1 VDEKLRRLVD
11 AYQIVD
17 TDSALAWEKA
27 FSVRSDLL
35 QPGFGAWDSC
45 DPVAH
50 AILDVVEAQTE
61 LADAIMDFA
70 ECRGSEAAGEAAIQA
85 AQENRRAAVKRLARM
100 LAK

>member
-1 VDEKLRRLVD
+1 MDDKLRRLVD
-11 AYQIVD
+11 ASQSAD
-17 TDSALAWEKA
+17 TDSARAWEKA
-27 FSVRSDLL
+27 FSVRGDLL
-35 QPGFGAWDSC
+35 RPGFGAWDSC
-45 DPVAH
+45 HPVAH

-85 AQENRRAAVKRLARM
+85 GQENRRAAVERLARM